1 MAELKKMPS
10 FYQIQLYELYSY
22 SMLLLFKTFL
32 GTLIESNIL
41 KMRSNLHEEISIN
54 IPNFGKLCNGS
65 DGRWVDR
72 LQGHFAVRLPSSA
85 ACPLLFQSAAEHTG
99 PGSIKSWIPRLCD
112 STQGCQMANF
122 ATQSSG
128 AVVQKPK
135 GPNTYNLKACYSHLA
150 TMILP
155 PGRLCPVGVHAALEL
170 NFCRALQKLYSNAG
184 IGIRRWDRI

>member
-1 MAELKKMPS
+1 MSGLTLNPSSLVVNEIQDLDQSKNDYHPKDLISVDHVGGLQCMAELKKMPS

-122 ATQSSG
+122 AT
-128 AVVQKPK
+128 
-135 GPNTYNLKACYSHLA
+135 
-150 TMILP
+150 
-155 PGRLCPVGVHAALEL
+155 
-170 NFCRALQKLYSNAG
+170 
-184 IGIRRWDRI
+184 